1 MNLVDCYV
9 KELVGV
15 PYEKYGKWWQ
25 VVIYSSW
32 GADDKTELM
41 FPTKEEA
48 LAVKP
53 GHKFLG

>member
-15 PYEKYGKWWQ
+15 PYEKHGKWWQ
-25 VVIYSSW
+25 IVIYTTW
-32 GADDKTELM
+32 GADAKTELM
-41 FPTKEEA
+41 FSTKEEA

-53 GHKFLG
+53 GHKFLA